1 MSTSPPQND
10 ESRSISANK
19 NTPINEVFRGNS
31 AKRVTP
37 DLSINKK
44 YSISK
49 KFVTA
54 QLWKIKSSPFRR
66 GLVALNLSGRVAF
79 LPTAA
84 FIINLYPSLLALEV
98 FLIGLILDYMNYS
111 IILLNCEYPK
121 AQQ

>member
-1 MSTSPPQND
+1 MSLPAAGSLFFRASD
-10 ESRSISANK
+10 KSAGSE
-19 NTPINEVFRGNS
+19 PAAFI
-31 AKRVTP
+31 
-37 DLSINKK
+37 
-44 YSISK
+44 
-49 KFVTA
+49 
-54 QLWKIKSSPFRR
+54 R
-66 GLVALNLSGRVAF
+66 GLVALNLSGRVALFFRASDKSAGSEPATFIRGLVALNPSGRVAF